1 MDERIP
7 ETSTNSAQEKEFGG
21 RSVSTRIPMNQ
32 NTTKVIN
39 VVAGL
44 IYRDG
49 RLLVCQRRADREFPL
64 KWEFPGGKVEE
75 PEADIDALRRE
86 LREELTIEMGEAV
99 LVYQHTHRYPEG
111 PTVSLRFY
119 FISAFDGD
127 AQNVIFEK
135 ISWVK
140 VADLAHIDF
149 LEGDRPIIEKL
160 LVGGDS
166 LVLGK

>member
-1 MDERIP
+1 M
-7 ETSTNSAQEKEFGG
+7 
-21 RSVSTRIPMNQ
+21 

-44 IYRDG
+44 IYQND
-49 RLLVCQRRADREFPL
+49 RLLVCQRRADGAFPL

-75 PEADIDALRRE
+75 REAEIDALRRE
-86 LREELTIEMGEAV
+86 LREELTIEMREAV
-99 LVYQHTHRYPEG
+99 LVYQHTHRYLEG

-119 FISAFDGD
+119 FIHAFDGD
-127 AQNVIFEK
+127 AQNVVFEK

-140 VADLAHIDF
+140 VADLEHIDF

-160 LVGGDS
+160 LVEGDS
-166 LVLGK
+166 LLLGK